1 MKKSKFRSVFL
12 FQARRRL
19 QIFIQFIDFRR
30 TLKKNAVS
38 LQHQF
43 LIAKIKQKNMHSTL
57 TTALLTA
64 VAILALI
71 FVVRAIYK
79 VSTFSHHHYRIT
91 GDEVRNTNE
100 MDNNIL

>member
-1 MKKSKFRSVFL
+1 
-12 FQARRRL
+12 
-19 QIFIQFIDFRR
+19 
-30 TLKKNAVS
+30 
-38 LQHQF
+38 
-43 LIAKIKQKNMHSTL
+43 MHSTL

-79 VSTFSHHHYRIT
+79 VCSFSQHHYRIT